1 MKKLFTILAI
11 CCVCVCVNAQNATV
25 VLNVPTD
32 VWDDS
37 TGYQILMGQEE
48 GALETFYNS
57 LTTQEAFDAA
67 FACGNPAVYN
77 AAEFSIPQNATQND
91 IVINNSAS
99 ITIPAGTYYFL
110 ILNPSCAGDQYD
122 GIFIASDQ
130 CDPSDGVGTFGA
142 DTTYT
147 FTLSSKPEEYEGQM
161 YNNDCVTITAAPT
174 STTSISDASANS
186 VSIYPNPATDVLNV
200 RAEGFNTVEILNFL
214 GQVVYSSTVSN
225 STMHINTADLTAGVY
240 FVRLNGEN
248 TITKKFTKM

>member
-1 MKKLFTILAI
+1 
-11 CCVCVCVNAQNATV
+11 
-25 VLNVPTD
+25 
-32 VWDDS
+32 
-37 TGYQILMGQEE
+37 
-48 GALETFYNS
+48 
-57 LTTQEAFDAA
+57 
-67 FACGNPAVYN
+67 
-77 AAEFSIPQNATQND
+77 
-91 IVINNSAS
+91 
-99 ITIPAGTYYFL
+99 
-110 ILNPSCAGDQYD
+110 
-122 GIFIASDQ
+122 
-130 CDPSDGVGTFGA
+130 
-142 DTTYT
+142 
-147 FTLSSKPEEYEGQM
+147 M